1 MDLLCFLTW
10 RNSPGSFQ
18 ANFILRMLL
27 AEESLVGLQADGSKE
42 INLYFSKAE
51 VSMGTEETAI
61 LPSI

>member
-1 MDLLCFLTW
+1 
-10 RNSPGSFQ
+10 
-18 ANFILRMLL
+18 MLL